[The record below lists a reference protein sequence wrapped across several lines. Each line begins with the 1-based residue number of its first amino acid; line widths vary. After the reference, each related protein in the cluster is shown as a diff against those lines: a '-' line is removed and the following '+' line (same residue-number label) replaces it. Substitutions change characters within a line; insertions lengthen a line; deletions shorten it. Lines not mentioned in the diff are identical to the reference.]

1 MQNAVSKVIEMQTA
15 PSLQYSFIAPSS
27 NNATPQYVLTNP
39 VLTVPQVEYKNATA
53 NTEDVPT
60 SNTGT
65 MTDKD
70 LNRTYNR
77 GTNTELKLD
86 QVTVKQPKSKI
97 NHYNEGFRTYYDD
110 VRFFLA
116 FIFRFLSKFS

>member
-15 PSLQYSFIAPSS
+15 PSMQYSFIAPSS
-27 NNATPQYVLTNP
+27 NNVTPQYVLTNP

-86 QVTVKQPKSKI
+86 QVV
-97 NHYNEGFRTYYDD
+97 N
-110 VRFFLA
+110 
-116 FIFRFLSKFS
+116 